1 MSTINIPV
9 VAYLAYGS
17 TANFRFRGRIAKIN
31 ISKEWQGYGDRSS
44 PRLLE
49 IDPVILKVIAIFPG
63 AKICNK
69 LLVSKNS
76 NYAPNNCDLLW
87 QTFTSILRVVSR
99 VPDSLSWY
107 FTVEL
112 FILTLSGC
120 SLKSIN

>member
-69 LLVSKNS
+69 LLVSKTLTMLQ
-76 NYAPNNCDLLW
+76 AIVTFCGKLLP
-87 QTFTSILRVVSR
+87 R
-99 VPDSLSWY
+99 Y
-107 FTVEL
+107 YE
-112 FILTLSGC
+112 
-120 SLKSIN
+120 